1 MEEKPQAKT
10 YPENN
15 ECQAPIMDDPFL
27 LLLLCFGFGRERRF
41 EGGSIA
47 HIFAALVTVIV
58 ALWHL
63 GVAERAHLHHGH
75 SFPQAGTRIGSLLC
89 WHHPSWSISVQRC
102 LVLLPCILL
111 LCCCLPQTL
120 VAAHAEPVP
129 APDTLPPT
137 FALMRDAL
145 HQALQLRF
153 TAALEVAVRL
163 EQPSQHLLEAQ
174 LVRGIIAYF
183 QARWQIPLPPT
194 TRQDGLKG
202 LATLLEAGQRQ
213 LMRSPRTPR
222 LQLVLGLAA
231 IFQGLL
237 QQQSGASL
245 DFALLAQGRTW
256 LQQALTAHETIPD
269 AHLGLGLWYFLDLGR
284 PVLLPRIADRA
295 GNDNTTE
302 AIYHLRQAAESGHF
316 SGEVA
321 RTFLVHVYE
330 LEKRYQEAITLGQA
344 LQATFPGNGYYA
356 LVSGRSQC
364 AQGQYALCATILGQL
379 AADLQTAVI
388 APLSR
393 DDRFDLYYF
402 WGQALYETGQ
412 DALAFEA
419 FRQATNQDPGNT
431 KDASLWAKYYLGIL
445 YERRGA
451 VKTARQLYHTLL
463 RGRNVDDLHQQ
474 VEQRLAQLR
483 EG

>member
-1 MEEKPQAKT
+1 MEEKPQAKHD
-10 YPENN
+10 PERHDR
-15 ECQAPIMDDPFL
+15 QASIMDDSFL
-27 LLLLCFGFGRERRF
+27 LLVLRFGFGRERRF
-41 EGGSIA
+41 EGRRIA

-75 SFPQAGTRIGSLLC
+75 NFPQAGLRVGILRC

-129 APDTLPPT
+129 VPDTPPPT
-137 FALMRDAL
+137 FALMREAL

-153 TAALEVAVRL
+153 TVALEAAKRL
-163 EQPSQHLLEAQ
+163 EQPGQDLLEAQ
-174 LVRGIIAYF
+174 LIRGIIAYF
-183 QARWQIPLPPT
+183 QARWQIPPSPPA
-194 TRQDGLKG
+194 RQAGLKG

-213 LMRSPRTPR
+213 LTRAPRTPR

-237 QQQSGASL
+237 HQQSGASL

-256 LQQALTAHETIPD
+256 LQQALMAHETMPD
-269 AHLGLGLWYFLDLGR
+269 AHLGLGLLYFIDLGR
-284 PVLLPRIADRA
+284 PVLSPRLA
-295 GNDNTTE
+295 GAGHDHATE
-302 AIYHLRQAAESGHF
+302 AIYHLRQAAETGHF

-321 RTFLVHVYE
+321 RTFLVRIYE
-330 LEKRYQEAITLGQA
+330 LEKRYEEAITLGQA
-344 LQATFPGNGYYA
+344 LQATFPGNGYYV
-356 LVSGRSQC
+356 LISGRSQC
-364 AQGQYALCATILGQL
+364 AQGHYALCATTLGQL
-379 AADLQTAVI
+379 AADLQAAVM

-419 FRQATNQDPGNT
+419 FRQAINQDPGNT
-431 KDASLWAKYYLGIL
+431 RDASLWAKYYLGIL

-463 RGRNVDDLHQQ
+463 RGRNVDDLHQH

>member
-1 MEEKPQAKT
+1 M
-10 YPENN
+10 
-15 ECQAPIMDDPFL
+15 
-27 LLLLCFGFGRERRF
+27 
-41 EGGSIA
+41 
-47 HIFAALVTVIV
+47 
-58 ALWHL
+58 
-63 GVAERAHLHHGH
+63 
-75 SFPQAGTRIGSLLC
+75 
-89 WHHPSWSISVQRC
+89 QRC
-102 LVLLPCILL
+102 LFLLPCILL

-137 FALMRDAL
+137 FALMHEAL

-153 TAALEVAVRL
+153 TAALEVAMRL
-163 EQPSQHLLEAQ
+163 EQPPQHLLEAQ
-174 LVRGIIAYF
+174 LIRGIIAYF
-183 QARWQIPLPPT
+183 QAHWQIPPPST
-194 TRQDGLKG
+194 TRQAGLKG
-202 LATLLEAGQRQ
+202 LTTLLEAGQRQ
-213 LMRSPRTPR
+213 LTRSPRTPR

-245 DFALLAQGRTW
+245 DFAMLAQGRTW
-256 LQQALTAHETIPD
+256 LQQALMAPETMPD
-269 AHLGLGLWYFLDLGR
+269 AHLGLGLLYFIDLGR
-284 PVLLPRIADRA
+284 PGLVPRIADGA
-295 GNDNTTE
+295 GQDNTTE

-321 RTFLVHVYE
+321 RTFLVRVYE

-344 LQATFPGNGYYA
+344 LQDTLPGNGYYA

-364 AQGQYALCATILGQL
+364 AQGQYAPCATTLGKL
-379 AADLQTAVI
+379 AADLQAAVI
-388 APLSR
+388 APLAR

-402 WGQALYETGQ
+402 WGQALYETAQ

-419 FRQATNQDPGNT
+419 FRQAINQDPANT

-451 VKTARQLYHTLL
+451 VKTAQQLYHTLL
-463 RGRNVDDLHQQ
+463 RERNVDDLHQQ

-483 EG
+483 

>member
-1 MEEKPQAKT
+1 MEEKPQAKND
-10 YPENN
+10 PEHN

-27 LLLLCFGFGRERRF
+27 LLLLRFGFGRERRF
-41 EGGSIA
+41 EGRSIA
-47 HIFAALVTVIV
+47 HIFAALVTVVV

-63 GVAERAHLHHGH
+63 GVAERAHLHHDH
-75 SFPQAGTRIGSLLC
+75 SFSQAGLRVGLLLC

-102 LVLLPCILL
+102 LFLLPCILL
-111 LCCCLPQTL
+111 LCCCFSQTIS
-120 VAAHAEPVP
+120 AASAEPLP
-129 APDTLPPT
+129 APDTLTPT
-137 FALMRDAL
+137 FALMREAL

-153 TAALEVAVRL
+153 TAALEIAMRL
-163 EQPSQHLLEAQ
+163 EQPSQHPLEAQ
-174 LVRGIIAYF
+174 LVLGIIAYF
-183 QARWQIPLPPT
+183 QGRWQIHSPAT
-194 TRQDGLKG
+194 TRQAGLKG
-202 LATLLEAGQRQ
+202 LARLLEAGQRQ
-213 LMRSPRTPR
+213 LTRSPRTPR

-256 LQQALTAHETIPD
+256 LQQALTAHETMPD
-269 AHLGLGLWYFLDLGR
+269 AHLGLGLLYFIDLGR
-284 PVLLPRIADRA
+284 PVLWPRLDGA
-295 GNDNTTE
+295 GRDTTTE
-302 AIYHLRQAAESGHF
+302 TLYHLRQAAEGGHF

-321 RTFLVHVYE
+321 RTFLVRVYE
-330 LEKRYQEAITLGQA
+330 LEKHYQDAMTLGQA

-356 LVSGRSQC
+356 LVNGRSQC
-364 AQGQYALCATILGQL
+364 AQGQYALCATTLGKL
-379 AADLQTAVI
+379 AADLQAKAI
-388 APLSR
+388 APMSR
-393 DDRFDLYYF
+393 DDSFDLYNF

-419 FRQATNQDPGNT
+419 FRQAINQDPGNT

-445 YERRGA
+445 YERRGE
-451 VKTARQLYHTLL
+451 VKTAQQLYHTLL

-483 EG
+483 

>member
-1 MEEKPQAKT
+1 M
-10 YPENN
+10 
-15 ECQAPIMDDPFL
+15 
-27 LLLLCFGFGRERRF
+27 
-41 EGGSIA
+41 
-47 HIFAALVTVIV
+47 
-58 ALWHL
+58 
-63 GVAERAHLHHGH
+63 
-75 SFPQAGTRIGSLLC
+75 
-89 WHHPSWSISVQRC
+89 QRC
-102 LVLLPCILL
+102 LFLLPCIVL

-137 FALMRDAL
+137 LALMREAL

-153 TAALEVAVRL
+153 TAALEVARRL

-174 LVRGIIAYF
+174 LVRGIIA
-183 QARWQIPLPPT
+183 
-194 TRQDGLKG
+194 
-202 LATLLEAGQRQ
+202 
-213 LMRSPRTPR
+213 PR

-245 DFALLAQGRTW
+245 DFAMLAQGRTW
-256 LQQALTAHETIPD
+256 LQEALTAPETMPD
-269 AHLGLGLWYFLDLGR
+269 AHLGLGLLYFIDLGR
-284 PVLLPRIADRA
+284 PGLLPRLDGA
-295 GNDNTTE
+295 GRDHTTE
-302 AIYHLRQAAESGHF
+302 TLYHLRQAAESGHF

-321 RTFLVHVYE
+321 HTFLVRVYE

-344 LQATFPGNGYYA
+344 LQTTFPGNGYYA

-364 AQGQYALCATILGQL
+364 AQGQYALGATTLGKL
-379 AADLQTAVI
+379 AADLQAAVI

-402 WGQALYETGQ
+402 WGQALYETAQ

-419 FRQATNQDPGNT
+419 FRQALNQDPGNT

-445 YERRGA
+445 YERRGE
-451 VKTARQLYHTLL
+451 VKTAQQLYHTLL

-474 VEQRLAQLR
+474 VEQRLAQFR
-483 EG
+483 